1 MSISGIGDFSNL
13 SSNIS
18 NFNIAKDESKINK
31 FEKTLLDASKDME
44 DKELREAC
52 EDFESYFIQM
62 MYKEMLNTVND
73 EDSFIP
79 KNQGEKI
86 FTDFLNEERAKESV
100 KAGGIGLADMMYAQM
115 KREQIAANDPI
126 NIVE

>member
-31 FEKTLLDASKDME
+31 FEKTLLNASKDME